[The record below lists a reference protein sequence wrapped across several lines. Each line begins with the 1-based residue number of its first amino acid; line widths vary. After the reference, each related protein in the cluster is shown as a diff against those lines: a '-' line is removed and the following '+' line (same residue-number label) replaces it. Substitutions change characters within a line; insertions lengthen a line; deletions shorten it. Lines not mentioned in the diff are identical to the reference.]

1 VDLRADKVKK
11 WILLAGAIVI
21 ALVII
26 TKTDAKIE
34 IPQNAVI
41 LAFGDSL
48 TEGYGAKEDESY
60 PVRLGKILNMQ
71 VINAGISG
79 EVTQKGAA
87 RLPSL
92 LDEIKPDIVILCHGG
107 NDIIRKYDLQKTKQ
121 NLAYMINLIRNK
133 NAVVILVGVPSFN
146 GFLIDTN
153 DIYDEL
159 ADEYNLIYEDAVLS
173 EIIKSPALKYDQIHP
188 NAAGYGLM
196 AENLAKLFNKY
207 FNIADR

>member
-1 VDLRADKVKK
+1 MKK